1 MFKRSPATPFFIHSG
16 RPKDYNESTNAIFHA
31 NYLIK
36 LLLIKKKFSV
46 VLQSKQIMNVEKV
59 AICNDVKG
67 WNVFWTR
74 YLIYIL
80 NFTLYCLST
89 SMGYTRFVNLIHL
102 SIMHF
107 RNELKSSC

>member
-1 MFKRSPATPFFIHSG
+1 MFKRSPATPFFIYSG

-36 LLLIKKKFSV
+36 LLLIHFYFSV
-46 VLQSKQIMNVEKV
+46 VLLSKQLMNVEKV

-89 SMGYTRFVNLIHL
+89 SMGYTRSV
-102 SIMHF
+102 
-107 RNELKSSC
+107 KT